1 MAKKQNCGEKVTRKC
16 KNASALCDAL
26 VSAQNEKSP
35 TCTGSEAIV
44 GYQCKVKQMV
54 QDSCVDNMV
63 LGLSTV
69 SEELTTINNTY
80 FSGSSHSKE
89 HSLKQNDKTKMNCL
103 KFESKTCVVTEKNSK
118 RMAAILCRER
128 CEEINQGTRRYF
140 VSHFK
145 LAGAKKYC
153 KLKPS
158 LKNAEV
164 DGMSSSLPISC
175 SWKRKQSARTPTAN
189 SRHTKVCKSHV
200 FTK

>member
-1 MAKKQNCGEKVTRKC
+1 MPKTKNCGEKVIRKR
-16 KNASALCDAL
+16 KNVSVLCDAL

-35 TCTGSEAIV
+35 MCTGLGTIV
-44 GYQCKVKQMV
+44 GYKGKVKQMM
-54 QDSCVDNMV
+54 QDSCVGNMV

-69 SEELTTINNTY
+69 SEELNTINNTY
-80 FSGSSHSKE
+80 FSGSSHNKE
-89 HSLKQNDKTKMNCL
+89 NSLKQNDQKINCL

-145 LAGAKKYC
+145 LTGAKKYC

-164 DGMSSSLPISC
+164 DGMPSSLPSG
-175 SWKRKQSARTPTAN
+175 SARTPTDN
-189 SRHTKVCKSHV
+189 SKHTKVCKSCV
-200 FTK
+200 FTKECKNCM